1 MIIAGPSQ
9 KIEVKDLLKHSLGP
23 VPCSL
28 ATAEGFSPKT
38 NKAASSKECLVGGQ
52 GPVARSLVS
61 ANHWLRSIKTYR
73 FPWHLALVSA
83 NHASSNPGQA
93 SK

>member
-38 NKAASSKECLVGGQ
+38 NKAASSKECPVG
-52 GPVARSLVS
+52 
-61 ANHWLRSIKTYR
+61 
-73 FPWHLALVSA
+73 
-83 NHASSNPGQA
+83 GQA